1 MGGFFVSKHDRHS
14 YSGKSIDICERF
26 NRQLAAHK
34 LLKGVWLS
42 NSVLSLETLKILL
55 QQEQASEQEDKED
68 KEEEPT

>member
-1 MGGFFVSKHDRHS
+1 MTKITDR
-14 YSGKSIDICERF
+14 GLLKPD
-26 NRQLAAHK
+26 HK
-34 LLKGVWLS
+34 LLQKGWHS